1 MPALQAVGA
10 ELPAAHQEKVGHGMH
25 ASSPS
30 LFWKVPA
37 LHLPQEARPGLA
49 ATEPTGQVIQ
59 AAGSEL
65 PGIGLALPGW
75 HAWQEVLLF

>member
-10 ELPAAHQEKVGHGMH
+10 ELPAAHQEEMGHGVH
-25 ASSPS
+25 ASLPS
-30 LFWKVPA
+30 SFWKVPA
-37 LHLPQEARPGLA
+37 LHLLQREEPDSA
-49 ATEPTGQVIQ
+49 ATEPTEQVIQ
-59 AAGSEL
+59 SLLSEL